1 MFQRETRGR
10 SKNRTPLS
18 SSRPSL
24 PLKNFLNKVLSLGV
38 AVIRV
43 FQITFGSSVIF
54 LKNLIENDYPSK
66 ASCEALKD
74 QAMSESIK
82 LNSQL
87 SESFLQRQES
97 FERSPPGDQKEIQK
111 SENQEREVLV
121 KSGFRAIQLVVTDFL
136 SFIPT
141 EFLDLTIQST
151 MRFGSQHQSLNI
163 SLTAIGSGA
172 NLFSA
177 YKI

>member
-1 MFQRETRGR
+1 
-10 SKNRTPLS
+10 
-18 SSRPSL
+18 
-24 PLKNFLNKVLSLGV
+24 
-38 AVIRV
+38 
-43 FQITFGSSVIF
+43 
-54 LKNLIENDYPSK
+54 
-66 ASCEALKD
+66 
-74 QAMSESIK
+74 MSESIK

-97 FERSPPGDQKEIQK
+97 FERLPPGDQKEIQK

-163 SLTAIGSGA
+163 SLTAIGSGV
-172 NLFSA
+172 
-177 YKI
+177 